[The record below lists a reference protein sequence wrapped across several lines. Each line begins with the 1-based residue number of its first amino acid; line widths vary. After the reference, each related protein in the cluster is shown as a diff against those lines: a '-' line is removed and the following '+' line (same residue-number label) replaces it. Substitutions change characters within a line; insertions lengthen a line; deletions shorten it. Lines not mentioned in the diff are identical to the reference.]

1 MSEIRISP
9 RLSRIFVRFP
19 HLPFSMLRSDDSSD
33 DSDDKVWKAWCY
45 SMRGEINYAIIKG
58 KLGGFEAMF
67 GFCHSE

>member
-9 RLSRIFVRFP
+9 RLSRIFVRFL
-19 HLPFSMLRSDDSSD
+19 HLPFSMLRSDD
-33 DSDDKVWKAWCY
+33 KVWKAWCY
-45 SMRGEINYAIIKG
+45 LMRGEINYAIIKE